1 MATETNTSP
10 KTQGISTFDA
20 TSMGFNAVSNMLS
33 SFMGSRV
40 ASKTYGANAR
50 SLFQQ
55 SSLYDAQGAMMM
67 KSANAYSGAAKSFI
81 KAGKANAKQD
91 RLRAGEVQQF
101 TDANVQE
108 SVKEARQKVG
118 SGLVTF
124 AANGILLE
132 GREGNAAG
140 MWEQDEAAENSYQQL
155 LIQQNSENQIWEL
168 LTSANMKEAEGYGNA
183 AGAYGQ
189 AASAAGQAYSSYMQS
204 LYSFNDAL
212 AAERAAKKAKR
223 GGIKGL
229 AGSLGGAAIAAVGV
243 GLAGFTG
250 GASLIA
256 AASIGSGIGG
266 SVSQF

>member
-1 MATETNTSP
+1 MSE
-10 KTQGISTFDA
+10 KTLGVSSFEA
-20 TSMGFNAVSNMLS
+20 TSLGINAVSSMLS
-33 SFMGSRV
+33 SYMGSRV
-40 ASKTYGANAR
+40 AANTYNSNAG
-50 SLFQQ
+50 SLFRQ

-67 KSANAYSGAAKSFI
+67 RSANAYSGAAKQFV

-101 TDANVQE
+101 TDANIQE
-108 SVKEARQKVG
+108 SVKEARQKVA
-118 SGLVTF
+118 SGLVAF
-124 AANGILLE
+124 ASNGVLLE
-132 GREGNAAG
+132 GRAGNAAG

-189 AASAAGQAYSSYMQS
+189 AASAAGQAYSSYMS
-204 LYSFNDAL
+204 GLYSFQEGL
-212 AAERAAKKAKR
+212 AAKRAAEKAKKR
-223 GGIKGL
+223 GRMGVL
-229 AGSLGGAAIAAVGV
+229 GSIGGAVIGAAGV
-243 GLAGFTG
+243 ALAGFTG

-256 AASIGSGIGG
+256 AASLGSGVGG